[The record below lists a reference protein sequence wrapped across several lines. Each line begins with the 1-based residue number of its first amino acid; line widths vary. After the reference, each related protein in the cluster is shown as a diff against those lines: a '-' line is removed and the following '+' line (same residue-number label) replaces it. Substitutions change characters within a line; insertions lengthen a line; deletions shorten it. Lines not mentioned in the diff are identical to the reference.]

1 MLIFVRFLEA
11 NEDDDYVP
19 TYDEV
24 VHDSDADLS
33 EDEKTIEKQ
42 EEFEHKF
49 NFRFEEPDKEF
60 VSSFLFLSIYNIFVY
75 VKNIINIFSYRSSGT
90 LEQWQI
96 LCVNMTTDGKRNDKK

>member
-1 MLIFVRFLEA
+1 MIRHPSNWWLIFVRFLEA

-19 TYDEV
+19 TYDEI

-60 VSSFLFLSIYNIFVY
+60 VSSFLFLSI
-75 VKNIINIFSYRSSGT
+75 
-90 LEQWQI
+90 
-96 LCVNMTTDGKRNDKK
+96 